1 MDMHASI
8 NLIQIYFIGA
18 IQLLHGCLILRVC
31 MDDRGG
37 GGVQGFRLKFRDFG
51 QPVQG
56 SALSR
61 LASMF
66 MVPGPFHKTWDLR
79 GNLRLFI

>member
-37 GGVQGFRLKFRDFG
+37 GCPGISAKIQGFRSTC
-51 QPVQG
+51 PG